1 MIKFIKEKCTD
12 IKENENGMQF
22 AVPLVYLKKFKI
34 LQDNE
39 DKYDRAFSIIN
50 KSVIV
55 TLVSQFDKYISDT
68 IKYMLTLKPNLLND
82 SCKQISYTE
91 LIKYKTI
98 EEYQSAIINEE
109 IDAVMRGSH
118 IKQLEWISKKIN
130 GSIKDDKELISKFVE
145 LTERRN
151 LYVHTNG
158 IVSSQYIN
166 TCIQEGFTFKQCPNI
181 GDELYTDPDY
191 FYDSV
196 FVLIEIAGKITS
208 FIIKKL
214 HPENIEIGKNLL
226 ITYIYDNLEYKN
238 YNIVRNLI
246 KYLKIYSKLNRI
258 EDMIVSINN
267 IITYY
272 LLNKDE
278 EVKKQ
283 IDKLDWS
290 DCSDKFLL
298 AKAVLQKD
306 WVLSSKIMRKI
317 GNTDELPQIFYHEWP
332 LFELFRDTKE
342 FKDAYKEVFKCDY
355 DKIDSEKEIIDE
367 IVTS

>member
-1 MIKFIKEKCTD
+1 MKFIKEKCTN
-12 IKENENGMQF
+12 IKENDNGMQF
-22 AVPLVYLKKFKI
+22 ALPLVYLKKFKI

-68 IKYMLTLKPNLLND
+68 IKFMLTLKPNLLND

-158 IVSSQYIN
+158 IVTSQYIN

-238 YNIVRNLI
+238 YSIVRNLI

-283 IDKLDWS
+283 IEKLDWS

-306 WVLSSKIMRKI
+306 WVLSSKIMIKI